1 MAQNK
6 RVFFIFIFEW
16 IDFLLTYMQVT
27 DGVYKKSQISNTWNS
42 LWMKFIRGENAVQN
56 FLDHNA
62 FNVDEYS
69 LRSEVRKVNLSL
81 FYLSDTL
88 IVYKEIR

>member
-1 MAQNK
+1 
-6 RVFFIFIFEW
+6 
-16 IDFLLTYMQVT
+16 
-27 DGVYKKSQISNTWNS
+27 
-42 LWMKFIRGENAVQN
+42 MKFIRGENALQN